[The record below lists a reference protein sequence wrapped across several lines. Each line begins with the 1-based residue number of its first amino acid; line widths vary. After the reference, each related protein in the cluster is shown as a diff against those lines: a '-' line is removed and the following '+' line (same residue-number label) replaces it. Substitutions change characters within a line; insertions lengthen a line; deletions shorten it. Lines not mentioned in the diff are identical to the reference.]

1 MSRRKKQTSRRDPRP
16 LEGDSR
22 PQTDRAV
29 AELPGPWRNVWVR
42 RGVTVLLLLHLS
54 AVVIAP
60 LAVAPTSYLAG
71 SAWSLFQPYLEA
83 AFLNHGY
90 HFFAPEPG
98 PSHLIRFE
106 ARLADGTTVNGE
118 FPNKLENR
126 PRLLY
131 HRHFMLTEFVNALGS
146 SEATE
151 ETANRYVRS
160 YAHHLMTEHDAEEV
174 DLFIR
179 RHLIP
184 LPEDVAEGM
193 ALDDESLYEEQPL
206 GTFKRNEL

>member
-1 MSRRKKQTSRRDPRP
+1 M
-16 LEGDSR
+16 
-22 PQTDRAV
+22 AV
-29 AELPGPWRNVWVR
+29 AELTGLWGNVWFR
-42 RGVTVLLLLHLS
+42 RLVTVLLLFHLM
-54 AVVIAP
+54 AVVVAP
-60 LAVAPTSYLAG
+60 LAVAPTSNLAG
-71 SAWSLFQPYLEA
+71 ATWEIFQPYLEV

-98 PSHLIRFE
+98 PSHLIRYE
-106 ARLADGTTVNGE
+106 ARLADGTTVTGE
-118 FPNKLENR
+118 FPNKSEHR

-151 ETANRYVRS
+151 DVADRYVRS
-160 YAHHLMTEHDAEEV
+160 YAHHLMVEHDADEV
-174 DLFIR
+174 DLYLR

-184 LPEDVAEGM
+184 LPQDVAEGM
-193 ALDDESLYEEQPL
+193 ALDDPSLYEEQPL